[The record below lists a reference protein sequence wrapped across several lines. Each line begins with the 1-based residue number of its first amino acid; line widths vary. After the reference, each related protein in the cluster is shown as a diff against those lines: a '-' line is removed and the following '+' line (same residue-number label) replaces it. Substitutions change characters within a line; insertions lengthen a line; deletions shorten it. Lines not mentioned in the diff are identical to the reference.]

1 MSAPWLN
8 SLTTSNFI
16 KPTYVNGF
24 LDVSGGDTINRNGN
38 LVLIGGDASF
48 NKRLFVGGDTSLNGN
63 VYMAKDLTIYGS
75 LHVNQYNTN
84 AVVNTVSTNVFSL
97 TEDISLNGRILASG
111 DASLNGRLFVRGDI
125 SLNGNLYV
133 TPGSIPKSAIAG
145 GDFGGSYF
153 TNTQAKFTSVASQV
167 TMNLDTTTA
176 NVLDVV
182 GSLSISNAIGVG
194 VTNPQ
199 YQVDVGSGNIGCG
212 RFVQF
217 GQAVPPAVLPASMT
231 TNIIMGTFNDLLTTI
246 AADTSLNGRLFVS
259 ADTSMNGNLSVG
271 GNLITNNR
279 LRAAGATF
287 TGAVY
292 GTTVATSG
300 ALSAGGLVTANAGL
314 TLAGTSTPNT
324 TPLTSNT
331 WFANGITWTASYS
344 SSFAGSAYNIFDT
357 AKLNGIVS
365 SAYYNS
371 TTGAYSGGPTSTTI
385 STVGAVTGEWFQLQ
399 SNVPIRLNTY
409 SFVTYDNGVGNNN
422 NGLLPASFYIAGSND
437 GTTWSP
443 IQYVVF
449 TSLPI
454 GSTSNLVNQQTGTYT
469 ITNTSGTQLA
479 ANVTAYSG
487 ATTNAYTYLRLI
499 VPTILAKSFGL
510 TATVTQAC
518 YFMNMTFTNPAAGY
532 LYVHSDTSLNGRLLV
547 SGDSSMNGNV
557 LVGGNI
563 ITNNGLIV
571 AGATF
576 TGAVRAGGLVS
587 ANAGLTVVGAV
598 TLPSN
603 SIPTTAITGISAY
616 AMLAGSTFT
625 GLVTANNGLIV
636 SSDASLNGNLTIGG
650 NLSLNGNLTVKAY
663 TTSSVVNTITTNLFN
678 IAEDVSLNG
687 RLFVTSDT
695 SLNGNL
701 MVGGNVTAISFNA
714 ASDYRIKENI
724 KPLSKEITV
733 DGLKPIQYF
742 NTRAQKLDI
751 GFLAHEVQ
759 EDFPYLV
766 TGSKDGGDLQTL
778 NYIGLMGVLVKEIQE
793 LKAKV
798 AALEE
803 GEPEGKPTVSPSTP
817 SLS

>member
-63 VYMAKDLTIYGS
+63 VYMAKDVTIYGS
-75 LHVNQYNTN
+75 LHVNQYNTT

-97 TEDISLNGRILASG
+97 TEDISLNGRLLTTG

-199 YQVDVGSGNIGCG
+199 YQVDVGAGNIGCG

-217 GQAVPPAVLPASMT
+217 GQAVPPAVPPASMT

-259 ADTSMNGNLSVG
+259 ADTSMNGRLFCGADASLNGRLYVG
-271 GNLITNNR
+271 SGLTVTGPVTLPSNSIPTTAITGISAYAT
-279 LRAAGATF
+279 LAGATF
-287 TGAVY
+287 TGTVY
-292 GTTVATSG
+292 TPAIISSG
-300 ALSAGGLVTANAGL
+300 
-314 TLAGTSTPNT
+314 
-324 TPLTSNT
+324 
-331 WFANGITWTASYS
+331 F
-344 SSFAGSAYNIFDT
+344 
-357 AKLNGIVS
+357 
-365 SAYYNS
+365 
-371 TTGAYSGGPTSTTI
+371 
-385 STVGAVTGEWFQLQ
+385 
-399 SNVPIRLNTY
+399 
-409 SFVTYDNGVGNNN
+409 
-422 NGLLPASFYIAGSND
+422 
-437 GTTWSP
+437 
-443 IQYVVF
+443 
-449 TSLPI
+449 
-454 GSTSNLVNQQTGTYT
+454 
-469 ITNTSGTQLA
+469 
-479 ANVTAYSG
+479 
-487 ATTNAYTYLRLI
+487 
-499 VPTILAKSFGL
+499 
-510 TATVTQAC
+510 TVT
-518 YFMNMTFTNPAAGY
+518 
-532 LYVHSDTSLNGRLLV
+532 
-547 SGDSSMNGNV
+547 
-557 LVGGNI
+557 
-563 ITNNGLIV
+563 
-571 AGATF
+571 
-576 TGAVRAGGLVS
+576 
-587 ANAGLTVVGAV
+587 GAV

-616 AMLAGSTFT
+616 ATLAGATFT
-625 GLVTANNGLIV
+625 GLITANNGLTV
-636 SSDASLNGNLTIGG
+636 SSDASLNGNLAVGG
-650 NLSLNGNLTVKAY
+650 NFVVGGNLTVKAY
-663 TTSSVVNTITTNLFN
+663 TTTNVVNTITTNLFN

-687 RLFVTSDT
+687 RFFMSSDA
-695 SLNGNL
+695 SLNGRLFVSADTSMNGNL
-701 MVGGNVTAISFNA
+701 ITGGNITALSFNA

-798 AALEE
+798 SRLE
-803 GEPEGKPTVSPSTP
+803 EGKPTDSFGIPSTP

>member
-63 VYMAKDLTIYGS
+63 VYMAKDVTIYGR
-75 LHVNQYNTN
+75 LQVNQYNTN

-97 TEDISLNGRILASG
+97 TEDISLNGRILTTG

-199 YQVDVGSGNIGCG
+199 YQVDVGAGNIGCG

-217 GQAVPPAVLPASMT
+217 GQAVPPAVPPASMT

-259 ADTSMNGNLSVG
+259 ADTSMNG
-271 GNLITNNR
+271 R
-279 LRAAGATF
+279 LFCGAD
-287 TGAVY
+287 A
-292 GTTVATSG
+292 
-300 ALSAGGLVTANAGL
+300 
-314 TLAGTSTPNT
+314 
-324 TPLTSNT
+324 
-331 WFANGITWTASYS
+331 
-344 SSFAGSAYNIFDT
+344 
-357 AKLNGIVS
+357 
-365 SAYYNS
+365 
-371 TTGAYSGGPTSTTI
+371 
-385 STVGAVTGEWFQLQ
+385 
-399 SNVPIRLNTY
+399 
-409 SFVTYDNGVGNNN
+409 
-422 NGLLPASFYIAGSND
+422 
-437 GTTWSP
+437 
-443 IQYVVF
+443 
-449 TSLPI
+449 
-454 GSTSNLVNQQTGTYT
+454 
-469 ITNTSGTQLA
+469 
-479 ANVTAYSG
+479 
-487 ATTNAYTYLRLI
+487 
-499 VPTILAKSFGL
+499 
-510 TATVTQAC
+510 
-518 YFMNMTFTNPAAGY
+518 
-532 LYVHSDTSLNGRLLV
+532 SLNGRLY
-547 SGDSSMNGNV
+547 
-557 LVGGNI
+557 VG
-563 ITNNGLIV
+563 
-571 AGATF
+571 
-576 TGAVRAGGLVS
+576 S
-587 ANAGLTVVGAV
+587 GLTVTGPV

-616 AMLAGSTFT
+616 ATLAGATFTGTVYTPAIISSAGLTVTGPVTLPSNSIPTTAITGISAYATLAGATFTGTVYTPAIISSAGLTVTGPVTLPSNSIPTTAITGISSYATLAGATFT
-625 GLVTANNGLIV
+625 GLITANNGLTV
-636 SSDASLNGNLTIGG
+636 SSDASLNGNLAVGG
-650 NLSLNGNLTVKAY
+650 NFVVGGNLTVKAY
-663 TTSSVVNTITTNLFN
+663 TTTNVVNTITTNLFN

-687 RLFVTSDT
+687 RFFMSSDA
-695 SLNGNL
+695 SLNGRLFVSADTSMNGNL
-701 MVGGNVTAISFNA
+701 ITGGNITALSFNA

-742 NTRAQKLDI
+742 NTRARKLDI

-798 AALEE
+798 SRLEE
-803 GEPEGKPTVSPSTP
+803 GKP
-817 SLS
+817 

>member
-97 TEDISLNGRILASG
+97 TEDISLNGRILTSG

-176 NVLDVV
+176 NVLDIV

-217 GQAVPPAVLPASMT
+217 GQVVPPAVLPASMT

-259 ADTSMNGNLSVG
+259 ADTSMNGNV
-271 GNLITNNR
+271 
-279 LRAAGATF
+279 F
-287 TGAVY
+287 
-292 GTTVATSG
+292 
-300 ALSAGGLVTANAGL
+300 
-314 TLAGTSTPNT
+314 
-324 TPLTSNT
+324 
-331 WFANGITWTASYS
+331 
-344 SSFAGSAYNIFDT
+344 
-357 AKLNGIVS
+357 
-365 SAYYNS
+365 
-371 TTGAYSGGPTSTTI
+371 
-385 STVGAVTGEWFQLQ
+385 VGA
-399 SNVPIRLNTY
+399 
-409 SFVTYDNGVGNNN
+409 
-422 NGLLPASFYIAGSND
+422 
-437 GTTWSP
+437 
-443 IQYVVF
+443 
-449 TSLPI
+449 
-454 GSTSNLVNQQTGTYT
+454 
-469 ITNTSGTQLA
+469 
-479 ANVTAYSG
+479 
-487 ATTNAYTYLRLI
+487 
-499 VPTILAKSFGL
+499 
-510 TATVTQAC
+510 
-518 YFMNMTFTNPAAGY
+518 
-532 LYVHSDTSLNGRLLV
+532 DTSLNGRLFV
-547 SGDSSMNGNV
+547 KRDVSMNGNLFV
-557 LVGGNI
+557 GADTSLNGRVYVGSGLTVAGPITLPSNSIPTTAITGISAYATLV
-563 ITNNGLIV
+563 
-571 AGATF
+571 GATF
-576 TGAVRAGGLVS
+576 TGTVYTPAIKSSGLLT

-616 AMLAGSTFT
+616 ATLAGSTFT
-625 GLVTANNGLIV
+625 GPVTANSGLIV

-687 RLFVTSDT
+687 RLFVTLDT

-798 AALEE
+798 ALLESDR
-803 GEPEGKPTVSPSTP
+803 KA
-817 SLS
+817 